1 MKKTLL
7 IVTGL
12 MALGFPVHAA
22 QVTQVNQ
29 ADQAELNQQVT
40 PIQTET
46 NLVRCIRVPTGYRCY
61 SF

>member
-29 ADQAELNQQVT
+29 ADQADQTQVSQQDGS
-40 PIQTET
+40 IQTET
-46 NLVRCIRVPTGYRCY
+46 NFCVKLRTGWRCY
-61 SF
+61 

>member
-12 MALGFPVHAA
+12 MALGLPVHAA
-22 QVTQVNQ
+22 QITQVNQ
-29 ADQAELNQQVT
+29 ADQAKVSQQDG

-46 NLVRCIRVPTGYRCY
+46 NVCRKMPSGAYKCW
-61 SF
+61 

>member
-22 QVTQVNQ
+22 QIAQ
-29 ADQAELNQQVT
+29 ADQADQAQVSQQAK

-46 NLVRCIRVPTGYRCY
+46 NFCFRTWRGYYCQ
-61 SF
+61 

>member
-22 QVTQVNQ
+22 QITQTDQ
-29 ADQAELNQQVT
+29 ADQVKVSQQAE

-46 NLVRCIRVPTGYRCY
+46 NYCVRLPRGYYCW
-61 SF
+61 

>member
-1 MKKTLL
+1 
-7 IVTGL
+7 

-29 ADQAELNQQVT
+29 ADQAKVSQQAE

-46 NLVRCIRVPTGYRCY
+46 NFCVKIRNTYRCY
-61 SF
+61 

>member
-29 ADQAELNQQVT
+29 VDQAKVSQQDG

-46 NLVRCIRVPTGYRCY
+46 NICRRLPSGWYCR
-61 SF
+61 

>member
-29 ADQAELNQQVT
+29 ADQAKVSQQAE

-46 NLVRCIRVPTGYRCY
+46 NFCIRRHTGWYC
-61 SF
+61 F

>member
-12 MALGFPVHAA
+12 MALGLPVHAA

-29 ADQAELNQQVT
+29 ADQADQTQVSQQDR

-46 NLVRCIRVPTGYRCY
+46 NLFCNRILRICL
-61 SF
+61 

>member
-29 ADQAELNQQVT
+29 ADQAKVSQQAE

-46 NLVRCIRVPTGYRCY
+46 NLCYRIPTRGWFCR
-61 SF
+61 

>member
-29 ADQAELNQQVT
+29 ADQADQAKVSQQDQ

-46 NLVRCIRVPTGYRCY
+46 NFCFRRATGWICY
-61 SF
+61 

>member
-12 MALGFPVHAA
+12 MALGFPVNAA
-22 QVTQVNQ
+22 QVTQFNQ
-29 ADQAELNQQVT
+29 ADQAKVSQQDQ

-46 NLVRCIRVPTGYRCY
+46 NVCVRVRTGWRCFY
-61 SF
+61 

>member
-12 MALGFPVHAA
+12 MALGLPVHAA
-22 QVTQVNQ
+22 QIAQ
-29 ADQAELNQQVT
+29 ADQADQAKVSQQAE

-46 NLVRCIRVPTGYRCY
+46 NVCIKRSTGWYCY
-61 SF
+61 

>member
-22 QVTQVNQ
+22 QIAQ
-29 ADQAELNQQVT
+29 ADQAHQAQVSQQA

-46 NLVRCIRVPTGYRCY
+46 NFNVCRKVGRGYYCW
-61 SF
+61 

>member
-29 ADQAELNQQVT
+29 ADQAKVSQQDQ

-46 NLVRCIRVPTGYRCY
+46 NFCRKVMNRYYCW
-61 SF
+61 

>member
-29 ADQAELNQQVT
+29 ADQADQAKVSQQAE

-46 NLVRCIRVPTGYRCY
+46 NFCRRARNGSYYC
-61 SF
+61 F

>member
-12 MALGFPVHAA
+12 MALGLPVHAA
-22 QVTQVNQ
+22 QIAQ
-29 ADQAELNQQVT
+29 ADQADQVKVSQQAE

-46 NLVRCIRVPTGYRCY
+46 NLCGRINGRYYCW
-61 SF
+61 

>member
-29 ADQAELNQQVT
+29 ADQADQAKVSQQDG

-46 NLVRCIRVPTGYRCY
+46 NFCRKMPTGAYRCW
-61 SF
+61 

>member
-12 MALGFPVHAA
+12 MALAFPVHAA
-22 QVTQVNQ
+22 QITQVNQ
-29 ADQAELNQQVT
+29 ADQADQSQVSQQVK

-46 NLVRCIRVPTGYRCY
+46 NMVCIKRLGRIYCR
-61 SF
+61 

>member
-22 QVTQVNQ
+22 QIAQADK
-29 ADQAELNQQVT
+29 ADQAQASPQVK

-46 NLVRCIRVPTGYRCY
+46 NLRCIKLPTGKIYCAW
-61 SF
+61 

>member
-29 ADQAELNQQVT
+29 ADQAKVSQQDQ

-46 NLVRCIRVPTGYRCY
+46 NVCLRKATGWIC
-61 SF
+61 F

>member
-12 MALGFPVHAA
+12 MALGLPVHAA
-22 QVTQVNQ
+22 QIAQTDQ
-29 ADQAELNQQVT
+29 ADQAKVSQQAE

-46 NLVRCIRVPTGYRCY
+46 NFCLRTPRGFYCW
-61 SF
+61 

>member
-12 MALGFPVHAA
+12 MALGLPVHAA
-22 QVTQVNQ
+22 QITQVNQ
-29 ADQAELNQQVT
+29 ADQVKVSQQAE

-46 NLVRCIRVPTGYRCY
+46 NAVCRRTPQGYYC
-61 SF
+61 F

>member
-29 ADQAELNQQVT
+29 ADQADQAKLSQQDG

-46 NLVRCIRVPTGYRCY
+46 NYCVRLPRGWRC
-61 SF
+61 S